1 MKKNGNFKAVLGTF
15 VAFIMC
21 TLMFTAIYYNSNGD
35 FGIQE
40 ATYLQFKQMANNGEI
55 ESASIRKDKTT
66 FEFITKDGKKYV
78 TENPD
83 YDSFK
88 FDMMEHGI
96 QVQEIQPVNTS
107 SIVSLIIN
115 AIFIGA
121 MFYILS
127 SVMKQQN
134 GGMGKRLIKPEK
146 DEKEEIN
153 INTDGKKKVNKR
165 RTSFKD
171 VAGLK
176 QVKEDMVLL
185 VDFLKNP
192 KQYIEAGAKLPKGV
206 IFYGPPGTGKTLLA
220 KALAGEAGVPFFNL
234 AGSDFIEMFVGL
246 GAKRVRELFEEA
258 RKNAPCIVF
267 IDELDAIGNSRS
279 NVSSGATEHRQ
290 TINALLS
297 EMDGFN
303 GSEGILVIGATNRVE
318 DLDTA
323 LIRPGRFDKHIAI
336 PLPETAEERLE
347 CIKMYAENK
356 KFSEDVDFDVLSKE
370 TIGFSPADIE
380 ALLNEAVLISVQK
393 KKQFIDKDC
402 IDSAIYKKLLQ
413 GHAKE
418 DSKRDKDEIELVAWH
433 EAGHAV
439 IGKLCNMDVS
449 KVTIIPS
456 TSGTGGVNII
466 IPKKMGM
473 YSIQELKDNI
483 KMSYGGRCA
492 EYLLYGDWNRIT
504 TGASSDI
511 KQATAT
517 IYNMISMYGMTEE
530 YGMLNLNELNIDNK
544 EILQKAVEMSK
555 ELMNETLEMLK
566 ANREMHQA
574 VVNVLLEKET
584 ISGKEL
590 DEIYKKYKIVSE
602 EAQNSEEVKST
613 EVETEKELVKE
624 VELKKSFETEEVN
637 ESSFEKDSTYIFNL
651 NLEKPEIKQDTEEST
666 EDLKEDSDTEIKS
679 IESILET
686 EKEFKLEADDV
697 ELVSETEKS
706 FEQEKK
712 KTEFILEDENQFEA
726 ETDET
731 ESVSYTEKQSEI
743 RTENE
748 FEENLEQ
755 NINKTNNVLIEFED
769 LEEPVKDEKNIEA
782 IEYENSD
789 DSFHKDED
797 VIPKQETE
805 IEEME
810 LPIPMFIQDEEYIPK
825 FDDVYSEIDIDENL
839 TEKNFEAEFK
849 EDNIMIEIATPKP
862 DKNRNRRKRKK
873 KQ

>member
-1 MKKNGNFKAVLGTF
+1 MNKNGNFKAVIGTF
-15 VAFIMC
+15 VAFLMC
-21 TLMFTAIYYNSNGD
+21 TIMFTALYYNSNGE
-35 FGIQE
+35 FGTQE

-55 ESASIRKDKTT
+55 ESASIKKDETT
-66 FEFITKDGKKYV
+66 FEFVTKDGKKYV

-96 QVQEIQPVNTS
+96 QVEEIQPVNTS
-107 SIVSLIIN
+107 SIFSILIN
-115 AIFIGA
+115 AIFIGIMVYFLSA
-121 MFYILS
+121 M
-127 SVMKQQN
+127 MKQQN
-134 GGMGKRLIKPEK
+134 GGIGKKLIKPEK
-146 DEKEEIN
+146 DEKEEVNIN
-153 INTDGKKKVNKR
+153 IDGKKKVNKR

-192 KQYIEAGAKLPKGV
+192 QQYIEAGAKLPKGV
-206 IFYGPPGTGKTLLA
+206 ILYGPPGTGKTLLA
-220 KALAGEAGVPFFNL
+220 KAVAGEAGVPFFNIT
-234 AGSDFIEMFVGL
+234 GSDFIEMFVGL

-258 RKNAPCIVF
+258 RKNAPCIIF

-303 GSEGILVIGATNRVE
+303 GSEGILVIGATNRIE

-347 CIKMYAENK
+347 CIKMYANNK

-393 KKQFIDKDC
+393 KKQFIDKEC

-418 DSKRDKDEIELVAWH
+418 DSKRNKDEIELVAWH

-473 YSIQELKDNI
+473 YSIKELKDNI

-492 EYLLYGDWNRIT
+492 EYLLYGDWDRIT

-511 KQATAT
+511 KQATST

-566 ANREMHQA
+566 ENREMHQA
-574 VVNVLLEKET
+574 VVDVLLEKET

-590 DEIYKKYKIVSE
+590 DEIYKRFTNSNVQE
-602 EAQNSEEVKST
+602 EIENSKEIQFSQ
-613 EVETEKELVKE
+613 VETKEELEEIKIEKQETPEL
-624 VELKKSFETEEVN
+624 LSFEENNSYDFIISDKKESESIELQKEEN
-637 ESSFEKDSTYIFNL
+637 F
-651 NLEKPEIKQDTEEST
+651 EIKQDEGT
-666 EDLKEDSDTEIKS
+666 
-679 IESILET
+679 
-686 EKEFKLEADDV
+686 
-697 ELVSETEKS
+697 
-706 FEQEKK
+706 
-712 KTEFILEDENQFEA
+712 
-726 ETDET
+726 
-731 ESVSYTEKQSEI
+731 
-743 RTENE
+743 NE
-748 FEENLEQ
+748 
-755 NINKTNNVLIEFED
+755 NVLIEMED
-769 LEEPVKDEKNIEA
+769 LESENLEKE
-782 IEYENSD
+782 
-789 DSFHKDED
+789 
-797 VIPKQETE
+797 E
-805 IEEME
+805 IEESLSSSQKFFIEEDITENNTVEEKSSTKEIESEEQNME
-810 LPIPMFIQDEEYIPK
+810 IPVPIFMY
-825 FDDVYSEIDIDENL
+825 EN
-839 TEKNFEAEFK
+839 EEFK
-849 EDNIMIEIATPKP
+849 PEESFEENINLNKKESENVEIEDIIQKELNTDNKPTIPEKEQKVAVAIESNEENEVIIEMPAPTLNKS
-862 DKNRNRRKRKK
+862 RNRRRKK
-873 KQ
+873 KKH